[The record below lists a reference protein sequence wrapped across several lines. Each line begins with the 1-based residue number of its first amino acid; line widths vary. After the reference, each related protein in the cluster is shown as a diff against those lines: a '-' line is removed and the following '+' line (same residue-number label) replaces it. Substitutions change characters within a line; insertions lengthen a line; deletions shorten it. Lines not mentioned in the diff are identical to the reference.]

1 MADGEN
7 PNHGDRAEEDRWQDA
22 LDGPPPPLPKLVNVT
37 TGEEEEVLFKHRAK
51 VYRYDTETKQWK
63 ERGVGDMK
71 ILKHPARNT
80 FRLLLRR
87 ELIHKIACNHPVA
100 RDIKLVPMYN
110 SETAVTWFAMDHAE
124 DEPRME
130 RLAVRFRHGE
140 TRDQFRKVFE
150 ECQAKIGS
158 SAPASADDGN
168 DDASTTTEEPTTAE
182 EGSCSSD
189 DSAVLGDAVRDL
201 DRRATENERPADEL
215 GATCDAPREFPETS
229 PDNSADV
236 SCVAGA
242 TSAGEEEAE

>member
-158 SAPASADDGN
+158 SAPASAD
-168 DDASTTTEEPTTAE
+168 
-182 EGSCSSD
+182 
-189 DSAVLGDAVRDL
+189 AVSYTHL
-201 DRRATENERPADEL
+201 RAH
-215 GATCDAPREFPETS
+215 ET
-229 PDNSADV
+229 
-236 SCVAGA
+236 
-242 TSAGEEEAE
+242 